1 MKKFSKYFL
10 LFFCTVLSLS
20 LASCGGDDE
29 PENPEKPDI
38 STAGK
43 LNTVTVSLKNNDYP
57 EDITVN
63 SEDVTVDVG
72 CLVNIYYNVYY
83 DYTVWCKGGS
93 IAYAGDFNDL
103 SSITTAPQKI
113 TSDTAIFHDGGCY
126 VVLSG
131 TGKYIRMKINR
142 EGSDKFVFK
151 FQTYVPTNI

>member
-10 LFFCTVLSLS
+10 LLFCTGLSLC

-43 LNTVTVSLKNNDYP
+43 LNTVIVSGNDGY
-57 EDITVN
+57 

-72 CLVNIYYNVYY
+72 CIVYINNY
-83 DYTVWCKGGS
+83 VGSKGGC
-93 IAYAGDFNDL
+93 ITYAGDFNDL
-103 SSITTAPQKI
+103 SSITTAPQKM
-113 TSDTAIFHDGGCY
+113 TSYSATFHDGGCY
-126 VVLSG
+126 VVLSD

>member
-1 MKKFSKYFL
+1 MKKFSKYLL
-10 LFFCTVLSLS
+10 LFFCIVLSLS

-43 LNTVTVSLKNNDYP
+43 LNTVTVSLL
-57 EDITVN
+57 N
-63 SEDVTVDVG
+63 SGWSEGVTVDVG
-72 CLVNIYYNVYY
+72 CIVYCSKY
-83 DYTVWCKGGS
+83 DVWCDGGK
-93 IAYAGDFNDL
+93 ITYAGDFNDL
-103 SSITTAPQKI
+103 SSITTAPQKMGNGYA
-113 TSDTAIFHDGGCY
+113 TFHDGGCY

-131 TGKYIRMKINR
+131 TGKYIRMKVNK